1 MRQSHS
7 AVPSRSDP
15 MFNAQRRA
23 ILGRLDSRVHWM
35 SGSKIRDLT
44 LPTFLWFLHA
54 RLPKSCN
61 PLLKGMNRPN
71 LSEVAI
77 LIALRDLELLDAQT
91 YCDRWHG
98 LDHLSDLD
106 QLQARSKYG
115 YRAKCVRLLSAVLR
129 VKESTVTTWG
139 EHFERMPDHYKPA
152 LLYADV
158 LRQTLSASNQSGWLD
173 LYLNPQ
179 GQQH

>member
-1 MRQSHS
+1 
-7 AVPSRSDP
+7 V
-15 MFNAQRRA
+15 
-23 ILGRLDSRVHWM
+23 ILGLLNSRVRLM
-35 SGSKIRDLT
+35 SESKIRDLT

-61 PLLKGMNRPN
+61 PLLKVMNRPK

-91 YCDRWHG
+91 CCDRWHR

-139 EHFERMPDHYKPA
+139 ENFERMPDHYKPA

-179 GQQH
+179 GQEN